1 MSFPDKSNLKK
12 MPELITLANRP
23 TTYSN
28 KPVIPGT
35 PFLGGQR
42 QLNCVLAADSRGH
55 QGAAFHRLLDA
66 RWQRPGGPSTVNPS
80 GYSLAG
86 LDPRARMDLF
96 KATGR

>member
-1 MSFPDKSNLKK
+1 MLEF
-12 MPELITLANRP
+12 ITLANRP

-42 QLNCVLAADSRGH
+42 QLNCVLAADNRVH

-66 RWQRPGGPSTVNPS
+66 R
-80 GYSLAG
+80 
-86 LDPRARMDLF
+86 
-96 KATGR
+96 

>member
-12 MPELITLANRP
+12 ILELIILANRP

-35 PFLGGQR
+35 SFLGGQR
-42 QLNCVLAADSRGH
+42 QMDSVLDADSSGH

-66 RWQRPGGPSTVNPS
+66 R
-80 GYSLAG
+80 
-86 LDPRARMDLF
+86 
-96 KATGR
+96 